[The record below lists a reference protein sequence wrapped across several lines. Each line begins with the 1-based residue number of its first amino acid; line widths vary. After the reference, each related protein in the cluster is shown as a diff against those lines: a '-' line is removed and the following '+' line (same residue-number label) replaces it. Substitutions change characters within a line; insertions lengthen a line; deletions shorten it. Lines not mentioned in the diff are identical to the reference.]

1 MAGPLPWGHGFTK
14 LNSCLSSTSVDRR
27 YPKKTQVPERQRL
40 KMLLEPGLLAG
51 PFPFGH
57 GGITHGFTKLNS
69 CLSFTSV
76 DRRYPKNTS
85 PRKTKVENA
94 FRARAFGRPS
104 SLGPRRNTH
113 GFTKLN
119 SCQLLRLVR
128 SLAVLLLLTYFS
140 LTLCSFHL
148 GRRASLLG

>member
-1 MAGPLPWGHGFTK
+1 MLLEPGLLAGPLPWGHGFTK

-104 SLGPRRNTH
+104 SLGPWRNTH

-119 SCQLLRLVR
+119 SCQLLRLAR
-128 SLAVLLLLTYFS
+128 SLAVLL
-140 LTLCSFHL
+140 
-148 GRRASLLG
+148 